1 MDILTKEFVAQ
12 APGIAG
18 IIVVV
23 VLFLRSIKERDVIFH
38 AMIKDLT
45 HEIAGLKTIMLE
57 CSNPPK
63 KRRVKRKAPA

>member
-1 MDILTKEFVAQ
+1 MEIITKEFVAQ

-23 VLFLRSIKERDVIFH
+23 ILFLRSIKERDVIFH

-45 HEIAGLKTIMLE
+45 HEIAALKTIMLE
-57 CSNPPK
+57 CSNQP
-63 KRRVKRKAPA
+63 KRRIKRKAPA

>member
-1 MDILTKEFVAQ
+1 MEIISKEFIAQ

-18 IIVVV
+18 IIIVV

-45 HEIAGLKTIMLE
+45 HEIAALKTIMLE

-63 KRRVKRKAPA
+63 RKKRKASV